1 MVYLTKQ
8 APKLLRNI
16 GGKRHAGEDDHEEP
30 ASKRQAND
38 NTSSTNQQEEI
49 DINAEPV
56 SSDNESHPPPPQP
69 VQPAKPTIPTS
80 KNTEDTTL
88 RRPQKKAARKRTG
101 IIRAPTSGTYQS
113 GQAHKA
119 TTIFDDS
126 KENTPASSAGSANDG
141 PISWGMEHTSQKT
154 SKSSKGYGSKTR
166 NIHAVPS
173 AKKFGKAASK
183 TTGQTYGVKNKSRIG
198 LSQAGD
204 ESDASSIGLDDEEL
218 FALPKDCDRPQNNI
232 EGLRRPKK
240 KAKDTKAE
248 GGDATLKI
256 LEGDEL
262 DKELG
267 ITPMSPKSLKKA
279 EKAARTAQLLGQLS
293 SWKENQEPPSSQP
306 DSSAPQ
312 EALDDISS
320 YIGKLPDV
328 EEEGSR
334 CTLCSEPVEQEEY
347 WNFWKGKDKTV
358 KNKSAFCH
366 AHKKKSAQEEYTQKG
381 YPDIDW
387 KALPRRIRRS
397 KATLLQIL
405 YNDRSS
411 IHRDRYEPLALT
423 GKAAA
428 VPSRRTDLAE
438 DVQEELESY
447 ALDEKAAYPGYYG
460 PHGRRVITE
469 SVMDTLKVEMKNC
482 KDRVVQASGIAAF
495 VQAVMVPEAAILL
508 IMDDCSVGREEADE
522 IREKTYDMGL
532 LLNEEI
538 EDVLERQD
546 DSDDENE
553 YQYK

>member
-1 MVYLTKQ
+1 MPVLGRQ

-30 ASKRQAND
+30 AFKRQMKGD
-38 NTSSTNQQEEI
+38 TFPSKQGDEI
-49 DINAEPV
+49 DIDAEPL
-56 SSDNESHPPPPQP
+56 SSDDESHSLPRRPIHSS
-69 VQPAKPTIPTS
+69 KPTIPTS
-80 KNTEDTTL
+80 TITEDTTL
-88 RRPQKKAARKRTG
+88 RRPQKKPVKKK
-101 IIRAPTSGTYQS
+101 IEPIRAPARGTYQN
-113 GQAHKA
+113 GQARKA

-126 KENTPASSAGSANDG
+126 KENTPTSSAGSVENGRIKWDMACE
-141 PISWGMEHTSQKT
+141 PQKNSRNGT
-154 SKSSKGYGSKTR
+154 GYGSKTK
-166 NIHAVPS
+166 NIHTIAPVKRS
-173 AKKFGKAASK
+173 GKAAPR
-183 TTGQTYGVKNKSRIG
+183 TTAQKYGTKNKSQIG
-198 LSQAGD
+198 LRQAD
-204 ESDASSIGLDDEEL
+204 AESDGSTSSIDDEEL
-218 FALPKDCDRPQNNI
+218 FAPPKDCDRPQNTI
-232 EGLRRPKK
+232 AGLRRVEK
-240 KAKDTKAE
+240 KAKDTKPK
-248 GGDATLKI
+248 GGSATPKVLDD
-256 LEGDEL
+256 DEL

-267 ITPMSPKSLKKA
+267 ITPKSPTSLKA
-279 EKAARTAQLLGQLS
+279 EKAAKTAHLLNQLS
-293 SWKENQEPPSSQP
+293 NWKENQEPSSSQP
-306 DSSAPQ
+306 ESSAPQ

-320 YIGKLPDV
+320 YIGRLPEV

-334 CTLCSEPVEQEEY
+334 CTLCSKPVEQDEY
-347 WNFWKGKDKTV
+347 WNFWKGKDRTV

-366 AHKKKSAQEEYTQKG
+366 AHKKNSAQKEYAQKG

-387 KALPRRIRRS
+387 KALPRRIRRH
-397 KATLLQIL
+397 KTTLSQIL
-405 YNDRSS
+405 NNDRLS

-447 ALDEKAAYPGYYG
+447 ALDEKAVYPGYYG
-460 PHGRRVITE
+460 SHGRRVITE

-495 VQAVMVPEAAILL
+495 VQAVMVPEVAILL
-508 IMDDCSVGREEADE
+508 IMDDCSVGRKEADR

>member
-30 ASKRQAND
+30 TPKRQAKD
-38 NTSSTNQQEEI
+38 DTSSTNQQEEI

-56 SSDNESHPPPPQP
+56 SSDDESHPPPPQP
-69 VQPAKPTIPTS
+69 VQPSKPTIPTS
-80 KNTEDTTL
+80 KITEDTVL
-88 RRPQKKAARKRTG
+88 RRPQKKTVKKN
-101 IIRAPTSGTYQS
+101 IEVIRAPTRGTYQS

-126 KENTPASSAGSANDG
+126 KENTPASSAGSVSSG
-141 PISWGMEHTSQKT
+141 PIKWDMEYESQKND
-154 SKSSKGYGSKTR
+154 KNGKGYGSKIK
-166 NIHAVPS
+166 NIHAASP
-173 AKKFGKAASK
+173 AKKFGKAAPR
-183 TTGQTYGVKNKSRIG
+183 TGAQTFGTKNKSQSG

-204 ESDASSIGLDDEEL
+204 ESDASSIGIDDEEL

-232 EGLRRPKK
+232 DGLRRPEK
-240 KAKDTKAE
+240 KARDAKTE
-248 GGDATLKI
+248 GSDATPKI
-256 LEGDEL
+256 LEGEGL

-267 ITPMSPKSLKKA
+267 ITLMSPKSLKKA
-279 EKAARTAQLLGQLS
+279 EKAARTAQLLDQLN
-293 SWKENQEPPSSQP
+293 SWKENQEPTSSQP

-320 YIGKLPDV
+320 YIGKLPQV

-334 CTLCSEPVEQEEY
+334 CTLCSKPVEQDEY

-366 AHKKKSAQEEYTQKG
+366 AHKKKSAQKKYTQKG

-387 KALPRRIRRS
+387 KSLPRRIRRN
-397 KATLLQIL
+397 KTTLLQIL
-405 YNDRSS
+405 NNDRSS

-482 KDRVVQASGIAAF
+482 KDRVVQGSGIAAF
-495 VQAVMVPEAAILL
+495 VQAVMVPEVAILL

-538 EDVLERQD
+538 EDELERQD

>member
-16 GGKRHAGEDDHEEP
+16 GGKRHASEDDHEESAP
-30 ASKRQAND
+30 KRQAKD
-38 NTSSTNQQEEI
+38 GTSSTNQQDDI
-49 DINAEPV
+49 DINGEPV
-56 SSDNESHPPPPQP
+56 SSDDESHPPPPQP

-80 KNTEDTTL
+80 KITENTIL
-88 RRPQKKAARKRTG
+88 RRPQKKPARNKIG

-119 TTIFDDS
+119 TTVFDDS
-126 KENTPASSAGSANDG
+126 KENTLASSAGSGNDG

-154 SKSSKGYGSKTR
+154 SKSSKGYGSKIR
-166 NIHAVPS
+166 NIHAAPP
-173 AKKFGKAASK
+173 AKKFGKAASR
-183 TTGQTYGVKNKSRIG
+183 TGAQTYETKNKSRTGI
-198 LSQAGD
+198 SQTGD
-204 ESDASSIGLDDEEL
+204 ESDASSISLDDEEL
-218 FALPKDCDRPQNNI
+218 LPLPKDCDRPQNNI
-232 EGLRRPKK
+232 VGLRRPKR

-248 GGDATLKI
+248 DGNATPKI

-262 DKELG
+262 EKELG

-279 EKAARTAQLLGQLS
+279 EKAARTAQLLGQLN

-334 CTLCSEPVEQEEY
+334 CTLCSEPVEQDAY

-366 AHKKKSAQEEYTQKG
+366 AHKKKSAQKEYTQKG

-405 YNDRSS
+405 NNDRSS

-508 IMDDCSVGREEADE
+508 IMDDCSVGREKADE